1 MDYPREEIRDNVSR
15 MGNTIDIAKK
25 MWGKNKRN
33 SEKNKEIMDIHIYLD
48 NEKFQKSKKITGD
61 KR

>member
-15 MGNTIDIAKK
+15 MGNTSDIAKK